1 MERRKHYDKK
11 YKLPGKQGKK
21 ENIINSAAFA
31 VNVDTLGAIENI
43 FFLRNCSL
51 EKRGNMYETI
61 INNSKLKVEKGKR
74 VPQTETGLEVLEPLH
89 LRGLSP

>member
-31 VNVDTLGAIENI
+31 VNVDTLGAVEDI
-43 FFLRNCSL
+43 FFLAQLLSGE
-51 EKRGNMYETI
+51 EK
-61 INNSKLKVEKGKR
+61 KHV
-74 VPQTETGLEVLEPLH
+74 
-89 LRGLSP
+89 